1 MERLTERLPS
11 GVADYAVNMWE
22 LMPHEKSAYR
32 QKCVEAL
39 AAYGE
44 RGYTPDEI
52 DGLALEIATLKTI
65 ETMYDKLGPVEDLTA
80 LVKAREE
87 GQMFVSPVAL
97 EQKIYKL
104 SPLKFGVLEWTVA
117 RITKSKPG
125 FDFEIISS
133 SGITHRFSDEDIGKT
148 VFLTRAEAEAALS
161 GGGGDV

>member
-39 AAYGE
+39 AAYEE

-65 ETMYDKLGPVEDLTA
+65 EAMYDKLGPVEDLAA
-80 LVKAREE
+80 LVKARDE
-87 GQMFVSPVAL
+87 GRVVVLDMPRKPLVWGDNDHDTCLCPDCGEDLMGIPYGERMVLQCPACGQYL
-97 EQKIYKL
+97 DATKI
-104 SPLKFGVLEWTVA
+104 
-117 RITKSKPG
+117 I
-125 FDFEIISS
+125 
-133 SGITHRFSDEDIGKT
+133 
-148 VFLTRAEAEAALS
+148 TRAEAEAAL
-161 GGGGDV
+161 GDGENGCTDAH